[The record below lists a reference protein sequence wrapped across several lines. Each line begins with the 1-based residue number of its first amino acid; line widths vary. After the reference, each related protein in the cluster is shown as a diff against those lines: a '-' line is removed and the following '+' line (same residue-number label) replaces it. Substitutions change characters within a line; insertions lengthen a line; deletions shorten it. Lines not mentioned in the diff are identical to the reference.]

1 MKALILVGGLGTRLK
16 PITDSIPKHLIP
28 LGNRP
33 LIFYVFDKIIDSG
46 IKDIG
51 LVVSPNN
58 KSFFQDSLDHYDKG
72 LNISIIVQEQ
82 PLCVAHA
89 VSIAKDF
96 LSDDSFLLYLGDNLF
111 KDNLKVIVDDFKK
124 GSSDASIVLKKV
136 ENPSSFGVAERDKSG
151 QIIKVIEKPPNPPT
165 DLAVVGIYCFS
176 PIIHKAIG
184 EIKPST
190 RGELEIT
197 DAIQYLLDENIVI
210 LSTELTG
217 WWLDCGTFDDL
228 LLGNQKVIKKIIL
241 DLKNQNIQF
250 PYGSE
255 IIVGENSKI
264 IDSVIEGPAIIG
276 ENCLLQNS
284 IIEKNTS
291 IQSNSIVINSKLQN
305 SILMGNVKIKNINL
319 ISDSI
324 IGNHCN
330 IESKKSHKGISKLI
344 LGNNSSKILD

>member
-33 LIFYVFDKIIDSG
+33 LIFYVFDKIIDTG

-58 KSFFQDSLDHYDKG
+58 KSFFQDSLDHYDKE

-82 PLCVAHA
+82 PLGVAHA

-96 LSDDSFLLYLGDNLF
+96 LSDDNFLLYLGDNLF
-111 KDNLKVIVDDFKK
+111 EDDLKVIVDDFKK
-124 GSSDASIVLKKV
+124 GSPDASIVLKKV
-136 ENPSSFGVAERDKSG
+136 ENPSSFGVAERNESG
-151 QIIKVIEKPPNPPT
+151 VVFKVLEKPAKPPT

-184 EIKPST
+184 EIKPSP

-197 DAIQYLLDENIVI
+197 DAIQYLLDENFVI

-228 LLGNQKVIKKIIL
+228 LLVNQQVMKKIIR

-264 IDSVIEGPAIIG
+264 IDSVIKGPTIIG
-276 ENCLLQNS
+276 ENCLLENS

-291 IQSNSIVINSKLQN
+291 IQSNSIVINSKVEN
-305 SILMGNVKIKNINL
+305 SILMSNVKIKNLRL

-324 IGNHCN
+324 IGNDCN
-330 IESKKSHKGISKLI
+330 IESKKSRESYSRLI
-344 LGNNSSKILD
+344 FGNNTKKILN

>member
-82 PLCVAHA
+82 PLGVAHA

-264 IDSVIEGPAIIG
+264 IDSVIKGPTIIG
-276 ENCLLQNS
+276 ENCLLENS

>member
-72 LNISIIVQEQ
+72 LNISIIIQEQ
-82 PLCVAHA
+82 PLGVAHA

-124 GSSDASIVLKKV
+124 GSPDASIVLKKV

-151 QIIKVIEKPPNPPT
+151 QIIKVMEKPPNPPT

>member
-82 PLCVAHA
+82 PLGVAHA

>member
-33 LIFYVFDKIIDSG
+33 LIFYVFDKILDTG

-58 KSFFQDSLDHYDKG
+58 KSFFEDSLDDYDKE

-82 PLCVAHA
+82 PLGVAHA

-124 GSSDASIVLKKV
+124 GSPDASIVLKKV

-151 QIIKVIEKPPNPPT
+151 QIIKVMEKPPNPPT

-197 DAIQYLLDENIVI
+197 DAIQYLLDENLVI

-228 LLGNQKVIKKIIL
+228 LLGNQKVMKKIIL

-305 SILMGNVKIKNINL
+305 SILMSNVKIKNLNL

-324 IGNHCN
+324 IGDHCN
-330 IESKKSHKGISKLI
+330 IESKKSHKAISKLI

>member
-82 PLCVAHA
+82 PLGVAHA

-151 QIIKVIEKPPNPPT
+151 QIIKVMEKPPNPPT

>member
-33 LIFYVFDKIIDSG
+33 LIFYVFDKILDSG

-58 KSFFQDSLDHYDKG
+58 KSFFQDSLNEYDKE

-82 PLCVAHA
+82 PLGVAHA

-197 DAIQYLLDENIVI
+197 DAIQYLLDENLVI

-228 LLGNQKVIKKIIL
+228 LLGNQKVMKKIIL

-264 IDSVIEGPAIIG
+264 IDSVIEGPSIIG

-291 IQSNSIVINSKLQN
+291 IQSNSIVINSKLEN

-330 IESKKSHKGISKLI
+330 IESKKSQKGISKLI

>member
-33 LIFYVFDKIIDSG
+33 LIFYVFDKILDSG

-82 PLCVAHA
+82 PLGVAHA

>member
-33 LIFYVFDKIIDSG
+33 LIFYVFDKILDSG

-58 KSFFQDSLDHYDKG
+58 KFFFQDSLNEYDKE

-82 PLCVAHA
+82 PLGVAHA

-197 DAIQYLLDENIVI
+197 DAIQYLLDENLVI

-228 LLGNQKVIKKIIL
+228 LLGNQKVMKKIIL

-291 IQSNSIVINSKLQN
+291 IQSNSIVINSKLEN
-305 SILMGNVKIKNINL
+305 SILMGNVKIKNMNL

-330 IESKKSHKGISKLI
+330 IESKKSQKGISKLI
-344 LGNNSSKILD
+344 LGNNSNKILD

>member
-82 PLCVAHA
+82 PLGVAHA

-96 LSDDSFLLYLGDNLF
+96 LNDDNFLLYLGDNLF
-111 KDNLKVIVDDFKK
+111 KDNLKMIVDDFKK
-124 GSSDASIVLKKV
+124 NSPDASIVLKKV

-151 QIIKVIEKPPNPPT
+151 QIIRVMEKPPNPPT
-165 DLAVVGIYCFS
+165 DLAVVGTYCFS

-184 EIKPST
+184 EIKPSP

-197 DAIQYLLDENIVI
+197 DAIQYLLDKNFVI

-228 LLGNQKVIKKIIL
+228 LLVNQKVMKSKFR
-241 DLKNQNIQF
+241 DLENQNIPF
-250 PYGSE
+250 PHGSE

-264 IDSVIEGPAIIG
+264 IDSVI
-276 ENCLLQNS
+276 
-284 IIEKNTS
+284 
-291 IQSNSIVINSKLQN
+291 
-305 SILMGNVKIKNINL
+305 
-319 ISDSI
+319 
-324 IGNHCN
+324 
-330 IESKKSHKGISKLI
+330 
-344 LGNNSSKILD
+344 